1 MADHTTIKKV
11 AVLGAGNMGA
21 GIAGQVANA
30 GLPVLLLDVTR
41 EAAERGKQDL
51 FKRKPAPLT
60 SAAAADLIETGGL
73 DQDLPRLAE
82 ADWIVEVVVE
92 RLPVKQALFERVERV
107 RRPGSIVSSNTSG
120 IRLSEIT
127 AGLPASFAERMR

>member
-41 EAAERGKQDL
+41 EAAERGSPEHLAAWRKLSTSDHVYYMSTKWHSDGDVHEYFTPYDSPHDSFIFFMNVLDDLSACCGVSETDDWNDPSLAQRVAEKQ
-51 FKRKPAPLT
+51 
-60 SAAAADLIETGGL
+60 SA
-73 DQDLPRLAE
+73 
-82 ADWIVEVVVE
+82 
-92 RLPVKQALFERVERV
+92 
-107 RRPGSIVSSNTSG
+107 S
-120 IRLSEIT
+120 
-127 AGLPASFAERMR
+127 